1 MRPSG
6 RQPWLRVA
14 LLVGIGYFLI
24 GRLFAG
30 PPDNVR
36 VWRFAAWMV
45 SGMLYAAH
53 IGYGHFRLRQA
64 PRSTALHTAV
74 AVAIGAIAL
83 AVAGMIHALS
93 TPAGIR
99 PAWLLALVVWPAVTA
114 IPAFLV
120 ALVAGGVLSRRSQRA
135 DPA

>member
-6 RQPWLRVA
+6 RQAWLRVA
-14 LLVGIGYFLI
+14 LLVGVGYLLI

-36 VWRFAAWMV
+36 VWRFAAWMA
-45 SGMLYAAH
+45 SGVLFATH
-53 IGYGHFRLRQA
+53 IGYEHFRLRHA
-64 PRSTALHTAV
+64 PRTTALHTAV

-120 ALVAGGVLSRRSQRA
+120 ALVAASVLSRRSRRA